1 MQNLLMNIGAGLLL
15 ASGVAV
21 AQNAEVEPGSVLDRD
36 LVLSELRSGDNIIL
50 DLKLDAKDAIS
61 GFQFDV
67 KYDPAR
73 FRVADLSNCL
83 TGLPST
89 HQGEFSLCN
98 DVPEKGLV
106 RFVVLDLG
114 RNRMLQAPGSLGSIR
129 FLVKADGQA
138 IGKEYP
144 VIDNVMLADL
154 EGMELKNR
162 KTAEPVV
169 SKITIR

>member
-1 MQNLLMNIGAGLLL
+1 MNNFMTMLAGLILTSGVASAQNLEISPGSADRELKQSELRAGNNLLMDLRID
-15 ASGVAV
+15 
-21 AQNAEVEPGSVLDRD
+21 AEET
-36 LVLSELRSGDNIIL
+36 
-50 DLKLDAKDAIS
+50 IS

-83 TGLPST
+83 AGLPAT
-89 HQGEFSLCN
+89 HQGEFSVCN

-106 RFVVLDLG
+106 RVVVLDLG
-114 RNRMLQAPGSLGSIR
+114 RNRVLQVPGTLGTIEFSAR
-129 FLVKADGQA
+129 SAGRSA
-138 IGKEYP
+138 GKGRP